1 MYVRNPLLR
10 VDKNDT
16 YWQASRISRVFWSG
30 MLTLVRQT
38 CAPSR
43 LHCPR
48 TLSYHRKKSNYVMS
62 YKISRMINLTNLWR
76 NHSTNR
82 ILNVNKEDGKH
93 KILHT
98 FVTRGWPTHA
108 VNRRACNLF
117 RVSPRLCFWQIQ
129 VYHGSILNSK
139 LMWYGIINHLYQL
152 YNSDV
157 LYRIVSSGIWL
168 HVCNRSVHPPNFL
181 LIIMFIIRMFKWEY
195 YQFIWRFAYF
205 WLIKNRLMWYN
216 GLTLINTTLP

>member
-30 MLTLVRQT
+30 MLTLARQT

-93 KILHT
+93 NSEI
-98 FVTRGWPTHA
+98 W
-108 VNRRACNLF
+108 NLAY
-117 RVSPRLCFWQIQ
+117 I
-129 VYHGSILNSK
+129 K
-139 LMWYGIINHLYQL
+139 
-152 YNSDV
+152 
-157 LYRIVSSGIWL
+157 L
-168 HVCNRSVHPPNFL
+168 HVAGQHTPSTDVHVIYLGSAQGYVSGRSRYITVV
-181 LIIMFIIRMFKWEY
+181 Y
-195 YQFIWRFAYF
+195 
-205 WLIKNRLMWYN
+205 
-216 GLTLINTTLP
+216 